1 MGKVNKYVQWII
13 GCKIMDNKENSIAM
27 NNVDAKW
34 IPVKGKMKMKQALNL
49 GGEMKGN
56 SIIRTDNRYKEFE
69 DHM

>member
-34 IPVKGKMKMKQALNL
+34 IPVKGKMKMK
-49 GGEMKGN
+49 
-56 SIIRTDNRYKEFE
+56 
-69 DHM
+69 